1 MGFLFFFSPKG
12 LKNLGRTGIKYSFL
26 AAYLDASCPVSNL
39 FTDRNVRPG
48 RTSQPSCQKWRQS
61 GLSPQRSMS
70 TLKSK
75 GGYIA
80 EEEKLGHS
88 TSISLLGCHLSD
100 SVGRYWCDF
109 FFSPPLSTGTKSL
122 LDAEGREERGSEN
135 NL

>member
-1 MGFLFFFSPKG
+1 ME
-12 LKNLGRTGIKYSFL
+12 
-26 AAYLDASCPVSNL
+26 AAGP
-39 FTDRNVRPG
+39 F
-48 RTSQPSCQKWRQS
+48 
-61 GLSPQRSMS
+61 PQRSMS

-75 GGYIA
+75 GGCIA
-80 EEEKLGHS
+80 EKEKLGHS

-100 SVGRYWCDF
+100 SVGRYWFDF